1 MSGFTVDNFGKL
13 YRSCGNCDEMF
24 ERHVIMD
31 DITATGGSELAG
43 RSYLADVQLYC
54 H

>member
-13 YRSCGNCDEMF
+13 YRSCGNCDDMF

-31 DITATGGSELAG
+31 DITATGGSEIAG
-43 RSYLADVQLYC
+43 KI
-54 H
+54 HPGTI